1 LRGVEWRRPALG
13 YRISLR
19 IHSSQYAMPGIIN
32 ERTDGDELPVTCSLE
47 EHRAI
52 ISLMRGRLQH
62 FEQRPFSRGVKRADG
77 SAG

>member
-1 LRGVEWRRPALG
+1 
-13 YRISLR
+13 
-19 IHSSQYAMPGIIN
+19 MPGIIN
-32 ERTDGDELPVTCSLE
+32 ERTDSDELPATRSLE

-62 FEQRPFSRGVKRADG
+62 FEQRPFSRGLERADG

>member
-1 LRGVEWRRPALG
+1 
-13 YRISLR
+13 
-19 IHSSQYAMPGIIN
+19 MPGIIN
-32 ERTDGDELPVTCSLE
+32 ERTDSDELPATRSLE

-62 FEQRPFSRGVKRADG
+62 FEQSPFSRGVELAEG